1 MKNTLFALN
10 PDLDRHALAGDF
22 AHERRVQIRD
32 VLTQESAWELR
43 ALLGH
48 GTPWGLALRAPDAG
62 QGEPNYLTA
71 AELVTPAGRERAQAL
86 AQAAAAAAAR
96 GEYGY
101 CYASYPLLEAYL
113 QRWDAGGPHDI
124 LLEHLNTPEF
134 LDLVR
139 TVTGFT
145 DLAKADGQATLYAG
159 GHFLPLHHDSHVAQA
174 WKVAY
179 VLNLSS
185 DEWRPDWGG
194 NLVFYDEDGDIVRG
208 YRPRFNSLNLF
219 AVPQAH
225 AVTFVPPFA
234 PIGRFAVTGWL
245 RGG

>member
-1 MKNTLFALN
+1 MNRTLFALN
-10 PDLDRHALAGDF
+10 PDLDRAALAAEF
-22 AHERRVQIRD
+22 SRERRVQIRN
-32 VLTQESAWELR
+32 VLTGESARELR

-48 GTPWGLALRAPDAG
+48 GTPWGLALRAPDVEQG
-62 QGEPNYLTA
+62 QPYYLPA
-71 AELVTPAGRERAQAL
+71 ADLQTPAGRERAQAF
-86 AQAAAAAAAR
+86 AQTAGAAAGR

-101 CYASYPLLEAYL
+101 CYASYPLLDAYL
-113 QRWDAGGPHDI
+113 ERWDAGGPHDI
-124 LLEHLNTPEF
+124 LFDHLNTPEF

-139 TVTGFT
+139 AVTGFA

-159 GHFLPLHHDSHVAQA
+159 GHFLPLHHDSHVAQG

-179 VLNLSS
+179 VLSLAS

-194 NLVFYDEDGDIVRG
+194 YLAFYDEDGDIVRG
-208 YRPRFNSLNLF
+208 YRPRFNALNLF

-245 RGG
+245 RTA